1 MPIPFLVPIAIA
13 AASATAA
20 ATGVGAGANAIHKN
34 KKAQNMNAHSQATFD
49 LAKEAAE
56 TARERSNKSLEK
68 LGKIKLDILDQSIER
83 FISSFQ
89 KIHNIKLKEST
100 GLNELRKFCLDEQSM
115 IEMREMSSMASS
127 VLGGLIGGA
136 GAGALTAF
144 GAYGATMTF
153 AAASTGTA
161 IASLSGAAATNA
173 TLAFLGGGALAA
185 GGGGMALGSAVLG
198 GAVAGP
204 AIAILGIVMNA
215 SASKNLDNAYS
226 NEAKTQE
233 AVEGLKIIETLC
245 DAITARSIM
254 FYELL
259 DKLNHYF
266 EGLINQ
272 LEELLHNSG
281 NDYSKYTEEEQ
292 AVVAMALN
300 VAGAIKQVLDTP
312 ILDKDGN
319 LTTESNTVHQE
330 INEFAN
336 QTCKSNN
343 TEQSKSSQTNFKRI
357 DDETKIAYKQ
367 VRKLIES
374 FLSSDSV
381 NGKLKNEFDR
391 QTSRKLLRI
400 FQTSGHKETIDDIIG
415 LYDPS
420 AMHCLTDDHSGILFT
435 RQQLYYMKSKKD
447 YSIPIRYQNIRAV
460 EEKFSSLIIYLR
472 NGNPITFKGIM
483 FSTSELVR
491 LLTGISEI
499 FEQNSNN

>member
-13 AASATAA
+13 AASAVAA
-20 ATGVGAGANAIHKN
+20 ATGVGTGANAIHKN
-34 KKAQNMNAHSQATFD
+34 NKAQNMNAHSQATFD

-56 TARERSNKSLEK
+56 TARERSNMSLEK

-89 KIHNIKLKEST
+89 KIHSIKLKDSA

-226 NEAKTQE
+226 NRSQTQE
-233 AVEGLKIIETLC
+233 AIEGMKIIETLC
-245 DAITARSIM
+245 DAITARSEM
-254 FYELL
+254 FYSLI
-259 DKLNHYF
+259 DNLNIF
-266 EGLINQ
+266 FQEQILQ
-272 LEELLHNSG
+272 LEAIIHKSG
-281 NDYSKYTEEEQ
+281 CDYSKYSAQEQ
-292 AVVAMALN
+292 SVVAMSLS
-300 VAGAIKQVLDTP
+300 VAGAIKKILDTP
-312 ILDKDGN
+312 ILDRDGK
-319 LTTESNTVHQE
+319 LADESETTHKEVCASFPE
-330 INEFAN
+330 A
-336 QTCKSNN
+336 
-343 TEQSKSSQTNFKRI
+343 SKSTQVNSNASDLTNSSNV
-357 DDETKIAYKQ
+357 DLTSEKIHKQ
-367 VRKLIES
+367 VFDLIDS
-374 FLSSDSV
+374 FLQAAGASM
-381 NGKLKNEFDR
+381 GK
-391 QTSRKLLRI
+391 SRNSFGETTLQRLLRV
-400 FQTSGHKETIDDIIG
+400 FRASNFNESIDDIIG

-420 AMHCLTDDHSGILFT
+420 AMNCLTGDYSGILFT
-435 RQQLYYMKSKKD
+435 KDQMYYLKDKKG
-447 YSIPIRYQNIRAV
+447 YSIPIRYKNIRAV

-483 FSTSELVR
+483 FSTSELAR
-491 LLTGISEI
+491 LLTDISEI
-499 FEQNSNN
+499 FN